1 MSSPPTVSWDSHLPI
16 WGTSVWKYT
25 SGKGSNM
32 RGQIRREY
40 PVGTLNSH
48 LNFLHQLFPAK
59 TLFCRELWFHPKK
72 NCVRLS
78 SSLSLLSLSSLSSLT
93 ESSPGF
99 KALPIIRLSWAFNM
113 LFLGTKLLQI
123 RSFIKIGPPE
133 GAPRP
138 PSGGTSKNTKNAIT
152 LSFFVRFG
160 PNLAQS

>member
-1 MSSPPTVSWDSHLPI
+1 MCQFSPKCHVLTWCHRRGRNKRRRAKLERFVFTTKAWD
-16 WGTSVWKYT
+16 WEQK
-25 SGKGSNM
+25 
-32 RGQIRREY
+32 R
-40 PVGTLNSH
+40 
-48 LNFLHQLFPAK
+48 LNFILFPAK

-72 NCVRLS
+72 NCVRVSS
-78 SSLSLLSLSSLSSLT
+78 SSLSSSFI

-113 LFLGTKLLQI
+113 LFLGTKLPQI

>member
-1 MSSPPTVSWDSHLPI
+1 MIFDKYYHLYVYCGTCFTKLASSFMS
-16 WGTSVWKYT
+16 K
-25 SGKGSNM
+25 
-32 RGQIRREY
+32 
-40 PVGTLNSH
+40 
-48 LNFLHQLFPAK
+48 LFPAK

-78 SSLSLLSLSSLSSLT
+78 SLSLLSSLT

-113 LFLGTKLLQI
+113 LFLGTKLPQI

-152 LSFFVRFG
+152 LSFCTWPKLCFARYYVFTLKKSC
-160 PNLAQS
+160 PLSSSLLLSTKVA